1 MTEYDISV
9 EYRVTSHQDLIFRK
23 AGSGL
28 RFVLFPKKKIVNGY
42 SDEVTFFQSRRL
54 ENDLEQQNKTKQ
66 KTINVFVLFLKTF
79 SRKNVLLYSDMS
91 FRKNVPSKICQI
103 INKQ

>member
-1 MTEYDISV
+1 MAEYDISV

-28 RFVLFPKKKIVNGY
+28 RFVLFPQKKIVNGY

-54 ENDLEQQNKTKQ
+54 NTTKQNKTKQ
-66 KTINVFVLFLKTF
+66 KTINVFVLFF
-79 SRKNVLLYSDMS
+79 KNIFQEKRTSL
-91 FRKNVPSKICQI
+91 P
-103 INKQ
+103 